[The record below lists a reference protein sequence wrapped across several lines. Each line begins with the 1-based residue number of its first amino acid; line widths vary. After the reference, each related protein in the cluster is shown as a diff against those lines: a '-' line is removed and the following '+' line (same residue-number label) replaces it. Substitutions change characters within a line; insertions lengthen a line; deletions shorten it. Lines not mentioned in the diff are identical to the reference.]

1 MLFSF
6 ILIALR
12 LNLPSCSTQS
22 FSHTHGHTHTWPWW
36 LDYSET
42 DVVRRAELMKKVFYW
57 SVNQYFS
64 PLELYSRGQRKVW
77 ADTDGLTVIQQIY
90 QLVKISAPFIKYYKC
105 YIPWYDSHIFLT
117 FMAIQWSWEYGCSSC
132 LKILHLYFFHAFSQ
146 MFSWRWNE
154 LDGIFPAPVFKRQ
167 PPLHLCILAFLHVT
181 WNNGGNKYI
190 VEYLIFF
197 QSLIH
202 NSEAF

>member
-22 FSHTHGHTHTWPWW
+22 FSHTHAHTHTWPWW

-132 LKILHLYFFHAFSQ
+132 LKILHLYFFSCIFSNVF
-146 MFSWRWNE
+146 MKMKRIRWYFSCTSFQTAASFT
-154 LDGIFPAPVFKRQ
+154 LMYLGIFTCNMK
-167 PPLHLCILAFLHVT
+167 
-181 WNNGGNKYI
+181 
-190 VEYLIFF
+190 
-197 QSLIH
+197 
-202 NSEAF
+202 

>member
-22 FSHTHGHTHTWPWW
+22 FSHTHAHTHTWPWW

-167 PPLHLCILAFLHVT
+167 PPLHLCILAFFT
-181 WNNGGNKYI
+181 CNMK
-190 VEYLIFF
+190 
-197 QSLIH
+197 
-202 NSEAF
+202 